1 MKRVI
6 IIFVVLAIVGAGVYG
21 WWYMFYRLD
30 GLFEAEIERQASEAF
45 GTQVTLEDVKLDLI
59 NGAVEFENLAIGN
72 PEGFKRE
79 HAVVFGSIEAA
90 VDFRT
95 GQVRHV
101 ILENARINVEE
112 KNGSI
117 NIQELKQALETRI
130 SDESGIEPGT
140 GGDEQEL
147 VIQQFLMHS
156 TTATFDSDTLQKQ
169 FEVEID
175 SIEMRDLRG
184 TPEQV
189 AELIAYSLLDE
200 ITEEA
205 ERALVQRQLEG
216 IQDRALD
223 KLREM
228 LGDDEEGQGS

>member
-21 WWYMFYRLD
+21 WWYMFYRLE
-30 GLFEAEIERQASEAF
+30 GLFEAEFERQASEAF

>member
-45 GTQVTLEDVKLDLI
+45 GTQVTLGDVKLDLI

-72 PEGFKRE
+72 PDGYKSE

-117 NIQELKQALETRI
+117 NIQELKEALETRI

-140 GGDEQEL
+140 DGDEQEL
-147 VIQQFLMHS
+147 VIQKFLMHS
-156 TTATFDSDTLQKQ
+156 TTATLDSDTLQKQ

-205 ERALVQRQLEG
+205 EQALVQRQLEG

-228 LGDDEEGQGS
+228 LGDDEEG

>member
-1 MKRVI
+1 MKRAI
-6 IIFVVLAIVGAGVYG
+6 IIFVVLALTGAGVYG

-45 GTQVTLEDVKLDLI
+45 GTPVTLGDVKLDLI

-72 PEGFKRE
+72 PAGYKRE

-90 VDFRT
+90 VDFKT

-117 NIQELKQALETRI
+117 NIQELKMALETRI
-130 SDESGIEPGT
+130 SDESGIDRDT
-140 GGDEQEL
+140 GGDEEEL

-156 TTATFDSDTLQKQ
+156 TTATLESDTLQKLT
-169 FEVEID
+169 EMEID

-189 AELIAYSLLDE
+189 AGLIAYRILDE
-200 ITEEA
+200 ITKEAEEA
-205 ERALVQRQLEG
+205 LVRRQLDKLEERG
-216 IQDRALD
+216 LD
-223 KLREM
+223 KLRDM
-228 LGDDEEGQGS
+228 LGDDEEG